1 MKNNFVYLLLYLIG
15 NTFGLWA
22 QTNPL
27 NPVIY
32 PAFNGTNTGA
42 IEQTLPPSVAGVEY
56 FYHWFKEGVG
66 PEIGNTLNIYH
77 LTPGNYTLH
86 MSRAGWCSPAKYNY
100 TIPSATNM
108 GIQIYPNPATNQLT
122 ASGHPTTGK
131 HYLTLHDVTGR
142 TVLQQPLQT
151 GDTNLSIVHLP
162 TGLYVYE
169 IRNEQNELLGA
180 DKLTIIR

>member
-1 MKNNFVYLLLYLIG
+1 MKNNFVYLLLCLLG
-15 NTFGLWA
+15 NAFGLWA

-42 IEQTLPPSVAGVEY
+42 IEQTLPPSVAGVDYIYNWYQDGSGES
-56 FYHWFKEGVG
+56 
-66 PEIGNTLNIYH
+66 IGNTLNIYH

-122 ASGHPTTGK
+122 ASGHPTTHTHFLLGCSEFVSCHEFHCDNK
-131 HYLTLHDVTGR
+131 SRPILQSIQLPVPEWRSVTSRHHGSLTL
-142 TVLQQPLQT
+142 
-151 GDTNLSIVHLP
+151 
-162 TGLYVYE
+162 
-169 IRNEQNELLGA
+169 
-180 DKLTIIR
+180 